1 MSVESQLRKAA
12 NLQKKGQDREA
23 ATVYSR
29 IVESYPGNQRAIDG
43 LRQIRVKPV
52 LVALSTRKLEPIH
65 LRELIKLV
73 DQGYLDDA
81 ADAAQRLSKIFPSHA
96 GLANICGV
104 VHSKLKNF
112 DFAIACFETAL
123 KFEPDTASIYSNLG
137 NTLLDSGQNEKA
149 RAAFSKAMDLDPS
162 DNLATINLGCLLWS
176 EGALHDARV
185 LFEKG
190 HVMDPQNAMILN
202 NLGNV
207 LIDLGQFEEAIAVFN
222 DALARDETLWSGH
235 KGLGLATLKTGRK
248 DEALTHYRKALAL
261 NPQADEVAHMVA
273 SLSGNHI
280 DRASPAYVENLFDG
294 FARKFDTVLT
304 QNLQYQL
311 PLEVAQILQR
321 QMNIG
326 RVSSLLDIGCGTGL
340 LAPHVREMTDSL
352 VGIDMSGKMLER
364 AAATDMYNE
373 LIKADVHHYLVSC
386 KRQFDLLIA
395 LDVFIYIGEMDSF
408 MASVAPC
415 CHEDTRLVISTELL
429 DGSGFQLQSTGR
441 FAHADKYVEA
451 CVMRGGLR
459 IEARHKTVLRIEK
472 GQEVDGM
479 VYFIRLK

>member
-162 DNLATINLGCLLWS
+162 DNLATINLGRLLWS
-176 EGALHDARV
+176 EGALQAGQNPTGGVPLRTRS
-185 LFEKG
+185 EKG
-190 HVMDPQNAMILN
+190 
-202 NLGNV
+202 
-207 LIDLGQFEEAIAVFN
+207 
-222 DALARDETLWSGH
+222 TY
-235 KGLGLATLKTGRK
+235 GLALLVARRRSLLEMLVSK
-248 DEALTHYRKALAL
+248 HFFSLAARACRNAGPGIL
-261 NPQADEVAHMVA
+261 PSRVPFASSASPQAQRVDSELQ
-273 SLSGNHI
+273 SLS
-280 DRASPAYVENLFDG
+280 
-294 FARKFDTVLT
+294 
-304 QNLQYQL
+304 
-311 PLEVAQILQR
+311 
-321 QMNIG
+321 
-326 RVSSLLDIGCGTGL
+326 
-340 LAPHVREMTDSL
+340 HV
-352 VGIDMSGKMLER
+352 V
-364 AAATDMYNE
+364 
-373 LIKADVHHYLVSC
+373 
-386 KRQFDLLIA
+386 
-395 LDVFIYIGEMDSF
+395 
-408 MASVAPC
+408 
-415 CHEDTRLVISTELL
+415 
-429 DGSGFQLQSTGR
+429 
-441 FAHADKYVEA
+441 
-451 CVMRGGLR
+451 
-459 IEARHKTVLRIEK
+459 
-472 GQEVDGM
+472 
-479 VYFIRLK
+479 